1 MSNDTVEGEWKFW
14 FLITWQCTVEQG
26 NFEFRVLATFYKDE
40 VRERK
45 REKERRER
53 ERKKEREGE
62 GEGERERQRKREG
75 NRRLHSDADTTRQPL
90 EQC

>member
-14 FLITWQCTVEQG
+14 FLITRQCTVEQG

-53 ERKKEREGE
+53 ERKKERE
-62 GEGERERQRKREG
+62 RERKKERKRE
-75 NRRLHSDADTTRQPL
+75 REST
-90 EQC
+90 CK